1 MICTVLFVH
10 LFDLPNEHSP
20 FDYIVVKLVDV
31 GYSGELGPRN
41 FAERME
47 IKAVD
52 GSNDE
57 INDYP
62 AKGEWQKGRPQ
73 HYASGSLR

>member
-10 LFDLPNEHSP
+10 LFDLPKEHSS
-20 FDYIVVKLVDV
+20 FDYIIVKLVEM

-47 IKAVD
+47 IEAVD

-57 INDYP
+57 IDDYP
-62 AKGEWQKGRPQ
+62 AKEEWQKRGRQ
-73 HYASGSLR
+73 HYTSGPLR